1 MNDRQDRKAFYR
13 ELGRYSALGFEMA
26 LSVVIGLGIGYY
38 LDKWLGTAPWLMILW
53 LVSASPPACAAS
65 TAPPSGPRRSWRS
78 GRRTKRGWNSRWALR
93 SVRWSGGSF
102 SPPR

>member
-26 LSVVIGLGIGYY
+26 LSVLIGLGIGYY

-53 LVSASPPACAAS
+53 LGFGFAA
-65 TAPPSGPRRSWRS
+65 GVRSLFRAAKRS
-78 GRRTKRGWNSRWALR
+78 EKELEEQEKGDKGRGNP
-93 SVRWSGGSF
+93 GGD
-102 SPPR
+102 

>member
-53 LVSASPPACAAS
+53 LGFGFAA
-65 TAPPSGPRRSWRS
+65 GVRSLYRAAKRS
-78 GRRTKRGWNSRWALR
+78 GKELEEREKDEGGRGTP
-93 SVRWSGGSF
+93 GG
-102 SPPR
+102 P

>member
-13 ELGRYSALGFEMA
+13 ELGRYSALGFEMS

-53 LVSASPPACAAS
+53 LGFGFGAGVRSLFRAA
-65 TAPPSGPRRSWRS
+65 RRSEKEMEEKEKDEK
-78 GRRTKRGWNSRWALR
+78 GRGNP
-93 SVRWSGGSF
+93 GGD
-102 SPPR
+102 